1 MGAADDFKVLLEP
14 GAIRAVFQPI
24 VRLSDLGTIG
34 YEGLARFPTPPGLV
48 ALPPDVTLAAAAR
61 AGIRD
66 DLEVACWRAIA
77 AAGVPPHGRLLWVN
91 LSPEALGHPGL
102 LELAGKLPSRLVIE
116 LTEQDTVLNHALLR
130 ERLRPWIA
138 RGALVAVDDAGAGF
152 TSLEYVADIRPDFLK
167 LSRGMVAGVDQDS
180 TREAVLRATAAFARE
195 VGARVVAEG
204 VERVEEL
211 EALRAMEIDY
221 GQGWL
226 FGRPGEAWPQE
237 VSAAPVVP
245 RSAPASGRLERDL
258 ERACTARDASEAIV
272 DHLARRGLLAIVYLA
287 QEGRL
292 RCQAVRGAWQVF
304 DGLTPRTGIVGRV
317 YRTAIAA
324 VVEDVG
330 EAPDYLPAIPGV
342 RAEVCCPLIVDGRVV
357 GVLDV
362 ESLTAIDATV
372 VAEIERCAELLSARL
387 EEVGAVGAASPAQ
400 RLARI
405 AVRLAST
412 EDPED
417 VVREALAA
425 ALELSGFESGVV
437 ALADGHGALYPHLA
451 EGPFGVAF
459 SQLASEELAA
469 MASWVDE
476 GTSSYT
482 VGDTAGRGF
491 VGHEVLRRSGH
502 RLADRAAAG
511 RRRRAARLDPGGR
524 PREPAA
530 VNEDVEL
537 LELLAL
543 QAASGLRMASMISQL
558 RERVSRDPLTGLRAS
573 LPPLPDQ
580 AGVVL
585 LDVDRLADVNDV
597 GGQAAG
603 DDVLR
608 ATAGLLR
615 ELMPPGSQAFRI
627 GSDEFVV
634 TLDPKRASAAEHIG
648 WELRA
653 QAPLRIGRT
662 VSVGVAVGAE
672 GESGETVVLRAGVA
686 LDSVKRRRRRRLR
699 SRRGVR
705 AVSGAGSVGLN
716 CSTESVVAVGRRGRR
731 STSPSR
737 DTDRYGLDRV
747 GVIALSTPSV
757 ALIDQVRTGRV
768 GAWVVSRNA
777 HSGGFVKHALACCSR
792 EPITAARRGRGDHVK
807 PVTVCVPAP
816 GHERPS
822 R

>member
-1 MGAADDFKVLLEP
+1 MGAADDFRVLLEP

-34 YEGLARFPTPPGLV
+34 YEGLARFPTPPGMV
-48 ALPPDVTLAAAAR
+48 ALPPDVTLNAAAG

-204 VERVEEL
+204 VERPEEL
-211 EALRAMEIDY
+211 EALRAMQIDY

-237 VSAAPVVP
+237 LVTA
-245 RSAPASGRLERDL
+245 SAPPRAAAASGRLERDL
-258 ERACTARDASEAIV
+258 ERACTPRDASEAAV
-272 DHLARRGLLAIVYLA
+272 DHLARRGLLPAVYLA

-292 RCQAVRGAWQVF
+292 RCQAVRGFWQVF
-304 DGLTPRTGIVGRV
+304 DGLPPTSGIVGRV
-317 YRTAIAA
+317 FRTGKVAI
-324 VVEDVG
+324 VDDVG
-330 EAPDYLPAIPGV
+330 EAPDYLPAVPGV
-342 RAEVCCPLIVDGRVV
+342 RAEVCFPLIVGGNVV
-357 GVLDV
+357 GALNA
-362 ESLTAIDATV
+362 ESLTAIDAGTV
-372 VAEIERCAELLSARL
+372 TEIEQCATALSARL

-400 RLARI
+400 RLARA

-412 EDPED
+412 EDPEG
-417 VVREALAA
+417 VVREALSA

-437 ALADGHGALYPHLA
+437 ALADGHGALYPHVA

-459 SQLASEELAA
+459 SQLASEELASI
-469 MASWVDE
+469 ASWVDE

-491 VGHEVLRRSGH
+491 VGHEVLRRAGVGSLIVLPLTAAGD
-502 RLADRAAAG
+502 RLGLIIVADRAN
-511 RRRRAARLDPGGR
+511 RRP
-524 PREPAA
+524 

-543 QAASGLRMASMISQL
+543 QAASGLRMASMI
-558 RERVSRDPLTGLRAS
+558 
-573 LPPLPDQ
+573 
-580 AGVVL
+580 
-585 LDVDRLADVNDV
+585 
-597 GGQAAG
+597 
-603 DDVLR
+603 
-608 ATAGLLR
+608 
-615 ELMPPGSQAFRI
+615 
-627 GSDEFVV
+627 
-634 TLDPKRASAAEHIG
+634 
-648 WELRA
+648 A
-653 QAPLRIGRT
+653 Q
-662 VSVGVAVGAE
+662 
-672 GESGETVVLRAGVA
+672 
-686 LDSVKRRRRRRLR
+686 LR
-699 SRRGVR
+699 SR
-705 AVSGAGSVGLN
+705 
-716 CSTESVVAVGRRGRR
+716 VAVV
-731 STSPSR
+731 
-737 DTDRYGLDRV
+737 L
-747 GVIALSTPSV
+747 
-757 ALIDQVRTGRV
+757 
-768 GAWVVSRNA
+768 
-777 HSGGFVKHALACCSR
+777 
-792 EPITAARRGRGDHVK
+792 
-807 PVTVCVPAP
+807 
-816 GHERPS
+816 
-822 R
+822 

>member
-1 MGAADDFKVLLEP
+1 MRSRAADHPGTMSAADDFRVLLEP

-167 LSRGMVAGVDQDS
+167 LSRGMVAGVDQDT

-204 VERVEEL
+204 VERPEEL

-237 VSAAPVVP
+237 TSAAPAVP
-245 RSAPASGRLERDL
+245 RPAPASGRLERDL

-304 DGLTPRTGIVGRV
+304 DGLTPQDRDRRPRLPHRDRRGR
-317 YRTAIAA
+317 RGRRRRPGLPSRDPRRARR
-324 VVEDVG
+324 G
-330 EAPDYLPAIPGV
+330 LLPAGRRRPRRG
-342 RAEVCCPLIVDGRVV
+342 RAGRRVADRDRRRASSPRSSAAPRCC
-357 GVLDV
+357 
-362 ESLTAIDATV
+362 
-372 VAEIERCAELLSARL
+372 SARL
-387 EEVGAVGAASPAQ
+387 EDVGAVGAASPAQ
-400 RLARI
+400 RLART

-412 EDPED
+412 EDPEG

-425 ALELSGFESGVV
+425 ALELSGFESGVI

-459 SQLASEELAA
+459 SQLSSEELAS

-491 VGHEVLRRSGH
+491 VGHEVLRRAGIGS
-502 RLADRAAAG
+502 LLVAAAE
-511 RRRRAARLDPGGR
+511 RRRRAARADPGRR
-524 PREPAA
+524 PREPPPGDRGRRAA
-530 VNEDVEL
+530 RAARPAGRQRPADGVDDL
-537 LELLAL
+537 PAARARLPRPADGPARLAP
-543 QAASGLRMASMISQL
+543 AAARPGR
-558 RERVSRDPLTGLRAS
+558 RRPV
-573 LPPLPDQ
+573 
-580 AGVVL
+580 
-585 LDVDRLADVNDV
+585 DVDRLADVNDI

-686 LDSVKRRRRRRLR
+686 LDSVKRAGAD
-699 SRRGVR
+699 GV
-705 AVSGAGSVGLN
+705 A
-716 CSTESVVAVGRRGRR
+716 
-731 STSPSR
+731 
-737 DTDRYGLDRV
+737 
-747 GVIALSTPSV
+747 IA
-757 ALIDQVRTGRV
+757 
-768 GAWVVSRNA
+768 
-777 HSGGFVKHALACCSR
+777 
-792 EPITAARRGRGDHVK
+792 
-807 PVTVCVPAP
+807 
-816 GHERPS
+816 
-822 R
+822 